1 MYSSPLTG
9 LTVQYDRRTCEDD
22 YNWVS
27 TMDNSLRCSSL
38 SPTDERCHQYDV
50 NGNSGYDS
58 CPKSCGNCFED
69 TPSASEDTDDAM
81 ESQPMG
87 LYSGESGETN
97 EFDPLG
103 SSSRGRGDLEDLVY
117 KFTYEIND
125 KINDLSEKIDGVK
138 DDTESQIK
146 DNEENNR
153 GICYK
158 QVCEKKTATPVGNT
172 TCSGDDDMCDKQLY
186 SNCLI
191 NPCCQLIVAPDGS
204 PAIPDY
210 VMAGENECD
219 DAPGE
224 NYFHLPFS
232 KDIADDDI
240 EYFQR
245 SLTGEP
251 ATSPSGTN
259 NGQGPAPQS
268 DFNITITNSGQQIHP
283 GSNPVEH
290 VNITHI
296 SLADPTDPS
305 SSSDP
310 SSADPS
316 SADPSASD
324 PSSAAPSAPSD
335 NNITKKISG
344 FSIGKDTKSLD
355 FFYNKHLYW
364 AAFKSITSNSIIT
377 NNEQWNTYSFDNTDR
392 ETPLGEDYDYL
403 VIKITSHEINNKKIC
418 GDDDEKN
425 STESCNIFKEKN
437 AKYYVYSFAGGYS
450 QTSDF
455 PTKDMEF
462 YGKFYYAVKNPNN
475 TLQFSKLTMI
485 PKVPTSDG
493 TDSYPMVTGDPFES
507 NIVGI
512 YFEYNIENLFR
523 VKSNTTLSISGKSLD
538 YKIEYPLENDDSDMK
553 VEPTDNSDILSLNNN
568 LESPIPFLYKIHGFD
583 SDHNFNLAKIRIKI
597 EGENILGK
605 DVYNECD
612 STTVEVV
619 WWVSQILIALVILSL
634 YTFYFTFG
642 NELKPR
648 DKTNILFFSFVIAGL
663 VLFIPFF
670 GKELRAIFKICL
682 YILVYLFSYS
692 YGKEITGTVEGT
704 AAGKYARQ
712 ITKAHGMMLLS
723 IIYLMNTNILSDY
736 INKFT
741 KPDEEGCGTN
751 AAKPICYGLLMSLFY
766 LAVYLR
772 WFPTKYAYYGR
783 KVLLM
788 FLVVMWPFFSQIFI
802 KDNDG
807 ENPNYIIDRV
817 YNWFGYSYGE
827 SGNYAYLTF
836 AKLLRDI
843 FILM

>member
-158 QVCEKKTATPVGNT
+158 QVCKKKTAPPVGNT

-186 SNCLI
+186 SRCLI
-191 NPCCQLIVAPDGS
+191 NTCCQLKSEPDGS

-219 DAPGE
+219 DAPPGE

-240 EYFQR
+240 ESFQR

-268 DFNITITNSGQQIHP
+268 DFNITINNSGQQILP
-283 GSNPVEH
+283 GSNAVEH

-296 SLADPTDPS
+296 SLADPTS
-305 SSSDP
+305 S

-316 SADPSASD
+316 SD
-324 PSSAAPSAPSD
+324 PSAPSD
-335 NNITKKISG
+335 NNITKKISS
-344 FSIGKDTKSLD
+344 FSIGKDPKTQD
-355 FFYNKHLYW
+355 FFFGKHLYW
-364 AAFKSITSNSIIT
+364 AAFKSITTSNPIIM

-392 ETPLGEDYDYL
+392 ETSLEGDYDYL

-437 AKYYVYSFAGGYS
+437 AKYYVYSFSGGYS

-455 PTKDMEF
+455 PTKNMEF
-462 YGKFYYAVKNPNN
+462 YGRFYYAVKIPENK
-475 TLQFSKLTMI
+475 LQFIKLTMNK
-485 PKVPTSDG
+485 KVSTSDG
-493 TDSYPMVTGDPFES
+493 TESYPMLTGEPFAS

-523 VKSNTTLSISGKSLD
+523 VKSNSKLSISDKSLD

-553 VEPTDNSDILSLNNN
+553 VESTDSSDILSLNNN

-605 DVYNECD
+605 DVYHECN

-634 YTFYFTFG
+634 YIFYFTFG
-642 NELKPR
+642 DKLKPH
-648 DKTNILFFSFVIAGL
+648 DQTNILFFSFVIAGL

-692 YGKEITGTVEGT
+692 YGKERTGT
-704 AAGKYARQ
+704 AAGGYARQ

-783 KVLLM
+783 KALLM
-788 FLVVMWPFFSQIFI
+788 FLVVMWQIYFSL
-802 KDNDG
+802 KDDG

-827 SGNYAYLTF
+827 SGKYAYLTF
-836 AKLLRDI
+836 IKLLRDI